1 MLRPNY
7 RAPGETGKAPVL
19 CTPAHTMKQPTSLVF
34 VCQNLRDPDDPK
46 GSCTRRGSK
55 AVLEHMKGVR
65 MQLGLKAELRVMG
78 ATCLG
83 PCESGVNVLVVDGAG
98 PTFYG
103 RMDPA
108 LGEALIRER
117 IAGSGA
123 SEALERHRLRTDD
136 LLDLSGLASEDPQ
149 A

>member
-1 MLRPNY
+1 
-7 RAPGETGKAPVL
+7 
-19 CTPAHTMKQPTSLVF
+19 MKQPTSLVF

-83 PCESGVNVLVVDGAG
+83 PCESGVNVLVVDGEG

-117 IAGSGA
+117 IAGGGA

-136 LLDLSGLASEDPQ
+136 LLDLSGLDSGSEDPQ